1 MVKISRRLL
10 IIIVGLVCLFGL
22 SGIPTF
28 ATDASVTVNP
38 MFDHITVTPL
48 DPSVP
53 TTTSTYQFNAMA
65 SYSNAPDAIV
75 TDNTTWDS
83 TNTSVATID
92 EHGLATII
100 TEGTTL
106 ITAEYQ
112 GETANTTLTV
122 TAGTTPPPGGGGGG
136 GGGGAP
142 SSPGTVTF
150 LNEYMNDEGLILVD
164 AAATSE
170 DGQIAV
176 YLPEGTTAKNKY
188 EQPLL
193 AITFKEDTAP
203 SEPPDD
209 CQFVCLAYEIGPTG
223 ATFDPPAFLTFSYT
237 DAQVPDGVSE
247 ENMVVATLQ
256 DGQWVELIGGIVDT
270 VDNIITVPI
279 NHLSVYTVLAYTS
292 PACFEVA
299 DLTVTPTEAS
309 PGETIT
315 VSVKL
320 TNTGD
325 LTGNSEVL
333 LALDNEVV
341 RNQIKTLQG
350 RSSEKIVFTIVAN
363 TIGEHRVSIR
373 NLVATF
379 FIKKPP
385 AAAAFTVSQLKINPA
400 SINSGDKVNISVFIE
415 NTGDLEGTYPIIL
428 LVDDETMETRE
439 IDLEGGGSMMLSFSF
454 SAYAVGEHT
463 INIDGLQGVFEVK
476 SSSLPV
482 VPDLH
487 NLELNSL
494 ITAPYYDEITNTL
507 ISVRIEYHTNQTWAS
522 EPDARLMMTVLYNGE
537 LLEQVPLFTLDQ
549 LMEDGKTGELN
560 YIPSA
565 GWKAGEY
572 TFQVELYNGEDIL
585 QDTLSHSLVITPEA
599 VSKVVSWWTLGAVIG
614 ITIILIIVLLTV
626 IVYRRRDMLTHKI
639 KIIRYV
645 KYLQ

>member
-83 TNTSVATID
+83 TNTSVATLD
-92 EHGLATII
+92 E
-100 TEGTTL
+100 
-106 ITAEYQ
+106 Q

-170 DGQIAV
+170 DGQIAF

>member
-454 SAYAVGEHT
+454 SAYAVGEHS